1 MGFLSALSL
10 CLPPSIVMTTCS
22 TFFALGMMPLLL
34 YVYSRGIYDG
44 DLKDKVPYGGIV
56 LSLVLILIPC
66 TIGIFLNAKRPQY
79 VRYVIKVRTRGSGQ
93 KASSPLSSQCM
104 A

>member
-1 MGFLSALSL
+1 
-10 CLPPSIVMTTCS
+10 MTTCS
-22 TFFALGMMPLLL
+22 TFIALGMMPLLL

-56 LSLVLILIPC
+56 LSLILILIPC
-66 TIGIFLNAKRPQY
+66 TIGIFINAKRPQY
-79 VRYVIKVRTRGSGQ
+79 VRYVIKVRTWGPGQ
-93 KASSPLSSQCM
+93 GPREPLSSQCM